1 MDLPQL
7 QFERDIPLP
16 LLSAATTSLGIVIAV
31 FGTLYWA
38 MRPTVI
44 TNLGLAVYR
53 AAPGTAIEP
62 DARRTASP
70 FERVPFERV
79 VAASVS
85 ERDKT
90 GLIAGKAA
98 ISD

>member
-1 MDLPQL
+1 MDPSHLQL
-7 QFERDIPLP
+7 ERDIPLP
-16 LLSAATTSLGIVIAV
+16 LLSAATSSLGIVIAV

-44 TNLGLAVYR
+44 TNVGLAAYR
-53 AAPGTAIEP
+53 PAPGTAIKP
-62 DARRTASP
+62 DGRRAVSP
-70 FERVPFERV
+70 FERVPFDAV

-90 GLIAGKAA
+90 GSIAGKAA
-98 ISD
+98 ISN

>member
-1 MDLPQL
+1 MDLPQS
-7 QFERDIPLP
+7 QIEGDIPLP
-16 LLSAATTSLGIVIAV
+16 LLTAATSSLTIVLAV

-53 AAPGTAIEP
+53 PAPGTAIEP
-62 DARRTASP
+62 DGRRAVSP

-90 GLIAGKAA
+90 ASIAGKAA
-98 ISD
+98 ISY